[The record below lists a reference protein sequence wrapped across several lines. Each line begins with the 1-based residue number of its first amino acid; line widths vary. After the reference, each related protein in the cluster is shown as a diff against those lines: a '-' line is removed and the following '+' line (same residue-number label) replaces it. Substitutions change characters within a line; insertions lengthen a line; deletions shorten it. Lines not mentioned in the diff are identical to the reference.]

1 MANTCR
7 ISIVM
12 IMILLLFINQYTLS
26 SSARIRFI
34 GDVNHKQRQDLWTH
48 DDIMKAKANLDYL
61 LEEVSEEEETK
72 LVNDDYLGLPTN
84 KGLDINSLAAA
95 RRPKTKDASAASL
108 GTYSSKLFAMCDP
121 QRHPIFPPRS
131 TSPETSHSAEKAV
144 VKAVLCGT
152 GKAYDYA

>member
-48 DDIMKAKANLDYL
+48 DDDIMKAKANLDYL
-61 LEEVSEEEETK
+61 LEEISEEEETN
-72 LVNDDYLGLPTN
+72 LVNDDYLGLPN
-84 KGLDINSLAAA
+84 KGLDINRYFIDEGDEYMLS
-95 RRPKTKDASAASL
+95 
-108 GTYSSKLFAMCDP
+108 Y
-121 QRHPIFPPRS
+121 
-131 TSPETSHSAEKAV
+131 
-144 VKAVLCGT
+144 
-152 GKAYDYA
+152 